1 MPIEIKELIIKVQVQ
16 EGNKKSQENEIE
28 EIKRVLL
35 RECRK
40 EIKLQFK
47 KNKDK

>member
-16 EGNKKSQENEIE
+16 EGNKKSQENDIE
-28 EIKRVLL
+28 ELKRVLL

-40 EIKLQFK
+40 EIKLQLK
-47 KNKDK
+47 KNKGK